1 MYIGQKRN
9 SPSLCQVSWSV
20 PEVGQIIDLV
30 RLSQSLDEL
39 EARHDS
45 QSPKAFQVGPGQ
57 PGRGVELGG

>member
-1 MYIGQKRN
+1 M
-9 SPSLCQVSWSV
+9 
-20 PEVGQIIDLV
+20 GQIIDLV

-57 PGRGVELGG
+57 SGRGVELGGFWATPLMLEDFRWCRTR